1 MSRLSWILILILTLL
16 TVSTSGCVIGVKERV
31 IITYVGFA
39 KTPEEANGAIKIAT
53 NKKIPV
59 TVVGE
64 NDLITEMDLGGF
76 LAVRETDFVKLVEL
90 ANMNGLANAKPK
102 KP

>member
-1 MSRLSWILILILTLL
+1 MLILIALMIG
-16 TVSTSGCVIGVKERV
+16 TSGCVVGVKERV

-39 KTPEEANGAIKIAT
+39 KSTEESNGAIKIAT

-64 NDLITEMDLGGF
+64 NDLNTEMDLGGF
-76 LAVRETDFVKLVEL
+76 LAVREPDFIKLVEL
-90 ANMNGLANAKPK
+90 ANEPK